1 MPKKNKFN
9 LKDFYT
15 KHPVLSNFILI
26 ICVGFIL
33 IGCLTVFLDY
43 WTMHGSTAIV
53 PDVRNRSYSEAVSAL
68 EANGLTIQ
76 INDSVYDR
84 NVAPGTVLESWPKAG
99 TVVKEGRTVYVL
111 VTSFSPKHVTIS
123 MPLTGSVSSRQAISY
138 LRGIGI
144 NDIRL
149 EHVPS
154 EYPDLVMGA
163 RFGDTPLT
171 VGSSIPITSVVTL
184 TVGTGPAVEE
194 DSLFDEETE
203 IDAQMEILSIEE

>member
-9 LKDFYT
+9 LKDFYNN
-15 KHPVLSNFILI
+15 HPILSNFILI
-26 ICVGFIL
+26 IFTGFLL
-33 IGCLTVFLDY
+33 IVCLTFFLDS
-43 WTMHGSTAIV
+43 WTMHGKTAVV
-53 PDVRNRSYSEAVSAL
+53 PDVRNRSYADAVSVL
-68 EANGLTIQ
+68 RANGLNIQ

-84 NVAPGTVLESWPKAG
+84 NEAPGMVLESWPKAG
-99 TVVKEGRTVYVL
+99 AVVKEGRTVYVL
-111 VTSFSPKHVTIS
+111 VTSFSPKQVTIS

-154 EYPDLVMGA
+154 EYPDLVVGA

-171 VGSSIPITSVVTL
+171 VGTSIPVTSVVTL
-184 TVGTGPAVEE
+184 SIGTGPEVEE
-194 DSLFDEETE
+194 DSLIDDETA
-203 IDAQMEILSIEE
+203 IDAEMEILSIEE